1 MNTTLKTLLASI
13 TLALAGG
20 AAMAQTATPAINQ
33 HQVNQ
38 EHRIHQGVAS
48 GQLTRTEAVK
58 LQRQQA
64 RIQHA
69 KRVAKADGVVT
80 PRERAQIRHM
90 QAKANQQIY
99 NQKHDAQTR
108 AVVAERR

>member
-1 MNTTLKTLLASI
+1 MTTTLKTLFASI

-20 AAMAQTATPAINQ
+20 AAMAQTATPVITQ
-33 HQVNQ
+33 TQVNQ
-38 EHRIHQGVAS
+38 EHRIQQGVAS
-48 GQLTRTEAVK
+48 GQLTRTEAAG

-80 PRERAQIRHM
+80 HRERAQIRHM
-90 QAKANQQIY
+90 QAHASHRIY
-99 NQKHDAQTR
+99 SQKHDAQTR
-108 AVVAERR
+108 AVIAERH